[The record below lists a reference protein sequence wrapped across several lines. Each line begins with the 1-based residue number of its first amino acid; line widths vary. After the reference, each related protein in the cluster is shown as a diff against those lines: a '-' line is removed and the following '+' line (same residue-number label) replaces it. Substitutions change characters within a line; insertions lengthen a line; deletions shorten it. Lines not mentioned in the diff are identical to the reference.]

1 MATVRTMCPM
11 NCHPTYCGMQVE
23 LQEGKVT
30 KISGD
35 PENPD
40 SQGFLCVRGRAAH
53 EMIENPKRLLQP
65 LRRVGPRGSAS
76 WEPISWQEALA
87 QIVASIQASERKRS
101 GIWFGHGAS
110 ATGTAR
116 PLLMRFGSLA
126 GVQIW
131 NPAMTCWSLGAYG
144 LALVGLLETN
154 TKEDMAAHSQSIILW
169 GANLASQPTTAPHL
183 VAARKRGAH
192 VTLIDVRRTE
202 AARHADEVVLIRP
215 GTDAALALAM
225 CHVIVAEHLAQSAFL
240 AEHSIGY
247 EQFST
252 HVAQFT
258 PEWAA
263 AICGIAPETIRQL
276 ARRYATARPA
286 MIVLGGSSI
295 FKHER
300 GWQAG
305 RAIACLPAIT
315 GQIGIAGGGFGPRH
329 RGFTRGDGLASLEA
343 YERKPADMIPNHMPS
358 VAAALEGGE
367 LDNLL
372 IFGSNMLSSFANA
385 GAIERGLSRT
395 RLVVVHDLFM
405 NETSRRYAD
414 IVLPGTIWLEQLG
427 IKDTATHIYLME
439 QALESAGEARSI
451 INVLRDL
458 AGQLAIEDYFPWPDE
473 EAYLNAWL
481 APQRDEA
488 GNALTIAKLRAQ
500 GGMAERGHLSHIAYP
515 DLRFHTP
522 SGKLELYSE
531 RAEQVGIGGLP
542 DYTPTSFDAQESG
555 PFALQ
560 LGQGRTLTA
569 FHSFYDEGQALPS
582 LAKLNPAPE
591 LWINPL
597 DAQARGIGNGAQAML
612 YNEGGELAVVAKVTS
627 DAQAGVVW
635 LRDGHYGLNHLTS
648 GAAALDPQASDLI
661 SPTVIPGG
669 QSAYHARVE
678 VRRIT
683 EARNATE
690 AAK

>member
-1 MATVRTMCPM
+1 MIRTMCPM

-23 LQEGKVT
+23 VQDNQLV

-35 PENPD
+35 PQNPD

-53 EMIENPKRLLQP
+53 EIVDNPKRLLQP
-65 LRRVGPRGSAS
+65 LRRLGPRGSNQWQPVS
-76 WEPISWQEALA
+76 WHEALDE
-87 QIVASIQASERKRS
+87 IVGSIAASERKRS
-101 GIWFGHGAS
+101 GIWFGHGVS
-110 ATGTAR
+110 VTGTSR

-131 NPAMTCWSLGAYG
+131 NPAMTCWALGAYG

-225 CHVIVAEHLAQSAFL
+225 CHVIIAEQLAQPAFL
-240 AEHSIGY
+240 ADHAIGAA
-247 EQFST
+247 EFMA
-252 HVAQFT
+252 HVERYT

-263 AICGIAPETIRQL
+263 ETCGIAPETICRL
-276 ARRYATARPA
+276 ARRYATSRPA
-286 MIVLGGSSI
+286 MIVLGGSSV
-295 FKHER
+295 FKHEK

-315 GQIGIAGGGFGPRH
+315 GQLGMAGGGFGPRH
-329 RGFTRGDGLASLEA
+329 RGFTRGDGFAALEA
-343 YERKPADMIPNHMPS
+343 YERKPAGMIPNHMPT
-358 VAAALEGGE
+358 VAAALEAGE
-367 LDNLL
+367 LDTLL
-372 IFGSNMLSSFANA
+372 IFGSNMASSFANA
-385 GAIERGLSRT
+385 GAVERGLSRT
-395 RLVVVHDLFM
+395 RLVVAHDIFM
-405 NETSRRYAD
+405 NETMRRHAD
-414 IVLPGTIWLEQLG
+414 LILPGTIWLEQLG

-439 QALESAGEARSI
+439 QALPPAGEARSVI
-451 INVLRDL
+451 AVLREL
-458 AGQLAIEDYFPWPDE
+458 AQRLAVEDYFPWPNE
-473 EAYLNAWL
+473 EEYLNAWL
-481 APQRDEA
+481 APQRDEQGA
-488 GNALTIAKLRAQ
+488 SLTVARLRAG

-522 SGKLELYSE
+522 SGKLELWSE
-531 RAEQVGIGGLP
+531 RAAKAGIGGLP
-542 DYTPTSFDAQESG
+542 DYTPTSFTEANERY
-555 PFALQ
+555 PLQ

-582 LAKLNPAPE
+582 LARLNPAPE
-591 LWINPL
+591 LWINPA
-597 DAQARGIGNGAQAML
+597 DAAARGIADGAQARL
-612 YNEGGELAVVAKVTS
+612 YNEGGELAVLARVTA
-627 DAQAGVVW
+627 DAQPGVVW

-648 GAAALDPQASDLI
+648 GAAPLEPAASDLI
-661 SPTVIPGG
+661 SPTAIPGG
-669 QSAYHARVE
+669 QSAYHGRVE
-678 VRRIT
+678 VG
-683 EARNATE
+683 ARKHGRE
-690 AAK
+690 